1 MGCLLGQQSG
11 RTVDISNSFEIKFEQ
26 GPGGIAIN
34 DAFLQKKMEQCEC
47 GRALAA
53 GCRRGGVGC
62 WAGRRGMVGGGL
74 KRLSV
79 ELLLPGARFNLGFY
93 KAGALLATLETS
105 ARLHAP
111 GTPHTED

>member
-53 GCRRGGVGC
+53 GAGGAEEVEVN
-62 WAGRRGMVGGGL
+62 GRWRTRKAL
-74 KRLSV
+74 C
-79 ELLLPGARFNLGFY
+79 GARAAWNEVNLGFY
-93 KAGALLATLETS
+93 KALPLLAALETS

-111 GTPHTED
+111 AAPQTKN